1 MRALL
6 VSVSLVATS
15 VATSAQTMDAMAMVE
30 SQTNSYFHYSQLSMQ
45 YAAAGINEYI
55 DLSDQWSNVMLDNV
69 WNEGNSVFQKKDFSY
84 GEVKQVADNW
94 QIYGMSA
101 YDNYVGMGAM
111 RSALVGWSY
120 LNDKWRWD
128 VSLTAAKYAFDAG
141 MGNRFSVSGSLSY
154 SFNDNISAY
163 VFGSYMPSYNF
174 YSPALM
180 PYMGYSNFGGAV
192 SFSNEY
198 VGVDL
203 GVKRYL
209 DPFTAQWTT
218 QPIVMPY
225 VNVNGQKMGFD
236 VGRLLQDVFRS
247 FMFNASQE
255 AFPTHP
261 DFNVKGAPA
270 PAKTAFTPG
279 KRF

>member
-6 VSVSLVATS
+6 VSVFLVATS
-15 VATSAQTMDAMAMVE
+15 VATSAQTMDSYSMVK

-55 DLSDQWSNVMLDNV
+55 DLSDQWPNVMLDNV

-120 LNDKWRWD
+120 LNDKWRLD

-180 PYMGYSNFGGAV
+180 PYLGYSNFGGAV

-247 FMFNASQE
+247 FMLNASQD
-255 AFPTHP
+255 AFPAP
-261 DFNVKGAPA
+261 VDYNVKVAPA
-270 PAKTAFTPG
+270 PVKTALTPG

>member
-1 MRALL
+1 MRTLL
-6 VSVSLVATS
+6 VSVFLVATS
-15 VATSAQTMDAMAMVE
+15 VATSAQTMDSYSMVK

-45 YAAAGINEYI
+45 YAVAGINEYI
-55 DLSDQWSNVMLDNV
+55 DLSNQWSNIMLDNV

-247 FMFNASQE
+247 FMLNASQD
-255 AFPTHP
+255 AFPAP
-261 DFNVKGAPA
+261 VDYNVKGAPA
-270 PAKTAFTPG
+270 PVKTALTPG
-279 KRF
+279 KRY